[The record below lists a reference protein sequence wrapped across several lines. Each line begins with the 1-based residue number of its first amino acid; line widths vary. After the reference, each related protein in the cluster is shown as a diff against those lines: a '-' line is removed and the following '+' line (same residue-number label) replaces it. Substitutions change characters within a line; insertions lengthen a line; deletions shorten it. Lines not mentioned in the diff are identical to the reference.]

1 MRELEEKENRAGY
14 QEELEERL
22 ALAGCRVAKRRIAS
36 RETLGQLDPDDE
48 DLDEDELE
56 DEELQVLAGVDQLEL
71 VDAIRAAVDGELD
84 LPISEK
90 ESSWPK

>member
-1 MRELEEKENRAGY
+1 MDREH
-14 QEELEERL
+14 
-22 ALAGCRVAKRRIAS
+22 ALWGK
-36 RETLGQLDPDDE
+36 DDE
-48 DLDEDELE
+48 DDVKDAVDEDELE